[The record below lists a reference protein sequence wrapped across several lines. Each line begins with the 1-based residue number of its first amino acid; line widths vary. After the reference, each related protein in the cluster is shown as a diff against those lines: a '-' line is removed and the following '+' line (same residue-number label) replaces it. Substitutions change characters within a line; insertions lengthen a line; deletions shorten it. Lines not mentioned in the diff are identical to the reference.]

1 MFPVILKSEKLTIEY
16 VESVTLPGTKQ
27 ATSEYLQAWGGLPE
41 GYPRQR
47 ETTTQI
53 SQTQVFIII
62 EQQSNLPGMSIA
74 DPV

>member
-41 GYPRQR
+41 GYPGRGKQQLR
-47 ETTTQI
+47 FQAP
-53 SQTQVFIII
+53 QDFIIL
-62 EQQSNLPGMSIA
+62 EQECSLPWMSIA
-74 DPV
+74 DTV

>member
-27 ATSEYLQAWGGLPE
+27 ATSKYLQAWGRLRE
-41 GYPRQR
+41 GYPGRGKQQLR
-47 ETTTQI
+47 FQAPQDT
-53 SQTQVFIII
+53 III
-62 EQQSNLPGMSIA
+62 EQQSNLPEMSIA